1 MEQIA
6 MYKESQKMYSEIKKE
21 IASLSLMNSNEINW
35 YQYVSNVIGL
45 SDRKANDILWEE
57 NENGL
62 QEVDWGQTYDELD
75 MLYGDTSSLIATIED
90 EQNKIY

>member
-90 EQNKIY
+90 EENKIY

>member
-75 MLYGDTSSLIATIED
+75 ILYGDTSSLIATIED
-90 EQNKIY
+90 EQNKLY

>member
-75 MLYGDTSSLIATIED
+75 ILYGDTSSLIATIED

>member
-21 IASLSLMNSNEINW
+21 IESLSLMNSNEINW

-75 MLYGDTSSLIATIED
+75 ILYGDTSSLIATIED
-90 EQNKIY
+90 EQNKLY

>member
-21 IASLSLMNSNEINW
+21 IASLSLMNNNEINW

-90 EQNKIY
+90 EENKIY

>member
-21 IASLSLMNSNEINW
+21 IASLSLMSSNEINW

-75 MLYGDTSSLIATIED
+75 ILYGDTGSLIATIED